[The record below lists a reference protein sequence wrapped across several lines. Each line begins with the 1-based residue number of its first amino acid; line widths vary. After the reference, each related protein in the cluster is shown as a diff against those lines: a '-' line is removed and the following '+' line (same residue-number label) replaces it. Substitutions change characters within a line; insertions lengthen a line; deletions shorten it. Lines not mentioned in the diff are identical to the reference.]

1 METEKLAENRKP
13 FGPRFSANERVCV
26 FGFDEILKPNHFLLF
41 IFDLKLAEFDR
52 TLAELNSE
60 SPHLFNCISCFD
72 KLVVVIVNQ
81 ALHTLIE
88 RAYFLPNFSFS
99 LQQGSQWHLTQYA
112 VDILILVKL
121 ARVEIKLRIAHEF
134 RILTRLRFVKIA
146 QL

>member
-1 METEKLAENRKP
+1 M
-13 FGPRFSANERVCV
+13 
-26 FGFDEILKPNHFLLF
+26 
-41 IFDLKLAEFDR
+41 AEFDR
-52 TLAELNSE
+52 ILAELIAE
-60 SPHLFNCISCFD
+60 SPHLFNRISCFD

-88 RAYFLPNFSFS
+88 RAYFFPNFSFS
-99 LQQGSQWHLTQYA
+99 LQQSGQWHLTQYA

-121 ARVEIKLRIAHEF
+121 ARVEIELRIAHEF